1 MSVWRGVERWARKL
15 HVLLVGLRL
24 RMIGLRLIR
33 MWLEILLM
41 VEHLVVFSKIMR
53 VVGVI
58 LEVDSAYAVAAMH
71 HQRKGRV
78 RVPILTQVMAL
89 LDMAWEVQ
97 VCRIPRQVNRVA
109 DGLAKI
115 ARLDSLKCEYFEVPP
130 AGIDALLLLDA
141 LEAGLD

>member
-1 MSVWRGVERWARKL
+1 
-15 HVLLVGLRL
+15 
-24 RMIGLRLIR
+24 
-33 MWLEILLM
+33 
-41 VEHLVVFSKIMR
+41 
-53 VVGVI
+53 
-58 LEVDSAYAVAAMH
+58 MH